1 MSSFFKSPSGSYN
14 KLAGQS
20 AERIA
25 SLSDGVFAFAMTL
38 LVLDLRIP
46 IAGAVHSEAGL
57 RQALASL
64 EPNLLTYFLSFMTLG
79 MFWVGEHTQ
88 LSRIK
93 HAERGLTWIH
103 LAFLLMVTLV
113 PFSTKLLSAFI
124 TYRTAL
130 VIYWLN
136 LLGLGATLYWSWE
149 YVRKANLLTQETSE
163 DIFVL
168 ARGRVFIAQGLYVVA
183 MLFCFVDNYLSIAL
197 IILIQL
203 NYVFAPP
210 LGILR
215 RF

>member
-1 MSSFFKSPSGSYN
+1 MSTFLRNPSASYN
-14 KLAGQS
+14 RFAGQS
-20 AERIA
+20 AERIG

-46 IAGAVHSEAGL
+46 IAGAIHSEAGL
-57 RQALASL
+57 RQALGNL

-93 HAERGLTWIH
+93 HAERGFTWIH

-113 PFSTKLLSAFI
+113 PFSTKLLAAFI

-149 YVRKANLLTQETSE
+149 YVRKANLLKEGTAEE
-163 DIFVL
+163 IFVL
-168 ARGRVFIAQGLYVVA
+168 ARGRIFIAQGLYAIA
-183 MLFCFVDNYLSIAL
+183 MLFCFIDNYISIAL
-197 IILIQL
+197 IVLIQL
-203 NYVFAPP
+203 NFVFAPP